1 MESSPESISGIK
13 SIPQSL
19 SKIPSESASASA
31 SASSSSHEI
40 CSSNRGLVA
49 LITGAGSGIG
59 RATALRLAKG
69 GWGGPYGNGTADI
82 SIHSNANVVV
92 DDGSSSS
99 SGAVATTVP
108 ALNKDDTTTLETTT
122 ITTTTPTTT
131 TTTPTTTKA
140 MKVKP
145 PSPKTALQRQ
155 RVILIL
161 AGRRSEPLEETAKL
175 CHEGNEREQIL
186 EEDPSVNTS
195 SFRSKF
201 QKISTFCIITDVS
214 IPKDVDQLYD
224 TIQKTYGRLDLL
236 FNNAGISRPPVSII
250 DSNVDDDWINVINV
264 NLTGCYLCARGAMRL
279 MSTQQDPKGGRIINN
294 GSISSVTPRPNA
306 IAYNCSKHGVL
317 GLTKS
322 LALDGRSMG
331 ISCGQIDLGNVT
343 SEMTAGLVRAEGM
356 PQADGTKKTES
367 TMRVTDAAKAVHA
380 MASLPPGANVLSMT
394 VMATDMPFVGR
405 G

>member
-1 MESSPESISGIK
+1 
-13 SIPQSL
+13 
-19 SKIPSESASASA
+19 
-31 SASSSSHEI
+31 
-40 CSSNRGLVA
+40 
-49 LITGAGSGIG
+49 
-59 RATALRLAKG
+59 
-69 GWGGPYGNGTADI
+69 
-82 SIHSNANVVV
+82 
-92 DDGSSSS
+92 
-99 SGAVATTVP
+99 VATTVP

-122 ITTTTPTTT
+122 TTT
-131 TTTPTTTKA
+131 TTTPTTTPTTTTPTTTKA
-140 MKVKP
+140 TKVKS

-186 EEDPSVNTS
+186 EEDPSVDTS
-195 SFRSKF
+195 SLRYKF
-201 QKISTFCIITDVS
+201 QEISTFCIITDVS

-279 MSTQQDPKGGRIINN
+279 MSTQKDPKGGRIINN

-331 ISCGQIDLGNVT
+331 IACGQIDLGNVT